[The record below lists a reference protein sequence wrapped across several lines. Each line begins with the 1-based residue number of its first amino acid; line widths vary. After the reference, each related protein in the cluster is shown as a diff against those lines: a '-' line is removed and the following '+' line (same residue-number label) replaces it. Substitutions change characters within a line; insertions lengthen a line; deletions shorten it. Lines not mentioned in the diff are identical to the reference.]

1 MCISAS
7 QSCKARRVSLSS
19 ANNDQ
24 MWQTQEKMTSSFP
37 PPTVNTKN
45 GTMTTVVNKAFLPFL
60 LAKLLCRRRMQVWTV
75 VLDVHNP
82 GSITLF

>member
-1 MCISAS
+1 
-7 QSCKARRVSLSS
+7 
-19 ANNDQ
+19 
-24 MWQTQEKMTSSFP
+24 MWWNTREETSSFP

-60 LAKLLCRRRMQVWTV
+60 LAKFLCRRRMQVWTA